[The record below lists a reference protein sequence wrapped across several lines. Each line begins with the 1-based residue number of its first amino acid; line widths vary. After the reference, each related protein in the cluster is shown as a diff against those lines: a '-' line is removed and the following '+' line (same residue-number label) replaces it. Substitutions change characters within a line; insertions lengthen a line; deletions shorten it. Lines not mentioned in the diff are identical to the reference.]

1 MSLIS
6 KRYAEAFFQLA
17 KEQNQVEEELQNL
30 TFLTEVWNT
39 QPDLRG
45 YLKNPQKGPEEKA
58 TALRNIFS
66 DQIDKTALN
75 LVLLLL
81 RKDRLS
87 LLPEICEDYKELK
100 DSYKNVLNI
109 TITTASRAE
118 PELIQ
123 KISETFRV
131 KYHADS
137 VKAEEK
143 VDPSIIGGVI
153 VQVGDTRYDDSV
165 TGKLKALQ
173 DELVSN

>member
-6 KRYAEAFFQLA
+6 ERYAEAFFQLA
-17 KEQNQVEEELQNL
+17 KEQNRVEKELDAL
-30 TFLTEVWNT
+30 TFLAETWNSH
-39 QPDLRG
+39 PDLQG
-45 YLKNPQKGPEEKA
+45 FLKNPRKGPEEKTRA
-58 TALRNIFS
+58 IRNIFEEQVDS
-66 DQIDKTALN
+66 YTMN
-75 LVLLLL
+75 LLLLLL

-87 LLPEICEDYKELK
+87 LLPDIREDYKALE
-100 DSYKNVLNI
+100 DSDKNVLNI
-109 TITTASRAE
+109 TITTASQAE
-118 PELIQ
+118 PDIIQ
-123 KISETFRV
+123 KISDKFCT

-137 VKAEEK
+137 VRVTEV